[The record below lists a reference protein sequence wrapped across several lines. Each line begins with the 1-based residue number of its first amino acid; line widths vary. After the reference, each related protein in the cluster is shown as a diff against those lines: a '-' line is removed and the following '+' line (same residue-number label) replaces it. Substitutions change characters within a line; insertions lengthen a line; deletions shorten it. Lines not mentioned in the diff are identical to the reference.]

1 MDKRLLRR
9 QMHPVQ
15 VGERS
20 SSAKELARAS
30 GREQIAV
37 DAKTVGGSEYPS
49 LPPIFC
55 VAEKAA
61 QAELGVF
68 AALQTICLHQRI
80 MAEKMRRRRKV

>member
-15 VGERS
+15 VRELS

-49 LPPIFC
+49 LPPIFLC
-55 VAEKAA
+55 SGESGASGVRGVRSVADD
-61 QAELGVF
+61 LSPSTHNG
-68 AALQTICLHQRI
+68 
-80 MAEKMRRRRKV
+80 RKDAP